1 MRKKLICAAIAALAF
16 AAPALAGDK
25 PPVFVETMAVPD
37 KPGFAI
43 DPAKA
48 YVLLRGD
55 TPTAM
60 YLMRVPSETDAAA
73 YAGYRARELAKAHEK
88 YLRRL
93 KQYEDQMAAP
103 AQPGVARPVKPVEPT
118 DENFQATPFEVMTA
132 ISIGPL
138 FRFAKVKGG
147 ESTYLQMLTP
157 GEYRIYGPIIFS
169 AAGPMG
175 ACYCMGSVKF
185 EARAG
190 EITDIGALMT
200 KGVAFQTPPAGDSSM
215 PMLGDP
221 TVYLRPAPAT
231 MVLDPRLASLPIR
244 PAVFHPVGKLP
255 NYYGIQVARI
265 PAMPGVIAYDRDRI
279 IDLTASGG
287 TK

>member
-1 MRKKLICAAIAALAF
+1 MRKLICTAAAAFAF

-43 DPAKA
+43 DPAKG
-48 YVLLRGD
+48 YVLMRGD
-55 TPTAM
+55 TQTAM
-60 YLMRVPSETDAAA
+60 YLMRVPSEADAVA
-73 YAGYRARELAKAHEK
+73 YAAYRARELAKAREK
-88 YLRRL
+88 YARKL
-93 KQYEDQMAAP
+93 KQYEEQMAAP
-103 AQPGVARPVKPVEPT
+103 AQPGVARPVRPVEPT
-118 DENFQATPFEVMTA
+118 EENFQAIPFEVLTA

-157 GEYRIYGPIIFS
+157 GEYRLYGPIVVTPS
-169 AAGPMG
+169 GPMG

-185 EARAG
+185 EVRAG
-190 EITDIGALMT
+190 EITDIGALLT
-200 KGVAFQTPPAGDSSM
+200 KGVAFQRPPEGDSSM

-221 TVYLRPAPAT
+221 NVFLRPAPPGMA
-231 MVLDPRLASLPIR
+231 LDPRLASLPIR
-244 PAVFHPVGKLP
+244 QAEFHPVGKLP

-265 PAMPGVIAYDRDRI
+265 PAIPGVIAYDRDRI
-279 IDLTASGG
+279 IDLTASGAA
-287 TK
+287 K